1 MRKFFLLFVTITAL
15 CTISFAQRKTAPKPT
30 KQTNPSTKSE
40 NKSGAIDDTM
50 FFITVEHNGEKTELK
65 YTQFEEHGG
74 TATLETGKGR
84 IIFFYGAS
92 NSVKNDK
99 DFEFVG
105 MISAAAKGTYQFGTT
120 GTMFSFKADE
130 FPNVPM
136 FMCKSGNYEI
146 TAMPLAGGFVEGR
159 FSAACENV
167 TNDGEVEN
175 YNLRGSF
182 KLLRMY

>member
-1 MRKFFLLFVTITAL
+1 MKKFFVLFAIIIGL
-15 CTISFAQRKTAPKPT
+15 SINSFAQRKPAPKPT
-30 KQTNPSTKSE
+30 KQTQPTNSSE

-65 YTQFEEHGG
+65 YTQFENHAGN
-74 TATLETGKGR
+74 ATPDGGKGR
-84 IIFFYGAS
+84 MGFFYGAG
-92 NSVKNDK
+92 NSVKNDD

-105 MISAAAKGTYQFGTT
+105 MIPAAAKGTYQFGTD
-120 GTMFSFKADE
+120 GVMFYFKADE

-136 FMCKSGNYEI
+136 FLCKSGSYEI
-146 TAMPLAGGFVEGR
+146 TAMPLAGGFVEGT
-159 FSAACENV
+159 FSAACKNI

-175 YNLRGSF
+175 YNLSGSF